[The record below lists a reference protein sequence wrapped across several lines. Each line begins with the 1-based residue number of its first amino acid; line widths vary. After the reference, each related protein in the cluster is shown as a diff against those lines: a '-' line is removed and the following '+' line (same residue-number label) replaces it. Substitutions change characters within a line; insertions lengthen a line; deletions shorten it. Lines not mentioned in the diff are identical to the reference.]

1 MPCYP
6 QEKAGQVAGSV
17 ERTGPS
23 GLASFFFFFFPLD
36 VVQPSSSQEHHSLV
50 NKHQPV
56 PATLQRSWN
65 LWPAAPG
72 TWMKS
77 NPGEP
82 PWASGHRQ
90 TPGGLPGVQ
99 N

>member
-1 MPCYP
+1 M
-6 QEKAGQVAGSV
+6 
-17 ERTGPS
+17 
-23 GLASFFFFFFPLD
+23 D

-77 NPGEP
+77 NPAGSP
-82 PWASGHRQ
+82 GHCQVMPCARMEAG
-90 TPGGLPGVQ
+90 PGGWGLGAGGCQGSRSPLLALQ
-99 N
+99 KA